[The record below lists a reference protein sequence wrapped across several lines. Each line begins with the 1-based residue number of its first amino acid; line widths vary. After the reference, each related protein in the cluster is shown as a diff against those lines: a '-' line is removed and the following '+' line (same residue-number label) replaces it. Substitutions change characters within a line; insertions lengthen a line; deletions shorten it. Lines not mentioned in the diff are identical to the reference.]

1 MRVFFVPAFGI
12 ISRLSVIGT
21 IWLIITLF
29 SIGQLAAST
38 VLDWPVIAVVTYA
51 SAVYLLLAHALA
63 SRFRMKRVAD
73 TVERIASGD
82 LSAKVEPPRGVIH
95 KRSEV
100 GRIWRAL
107 VQMSMNLLEIVGQVR
122 TSADHIAHG
131 AHEIA
136 SGYSDLSQR
145 TEEQASTLEETA
157 ASMEQLSATVKQNAD
172 HCREANVRAD
182 QNGTHAEEAGT
193 SMRRVTETM
202 SRIEGSSSKMSEI
215 IGLIEGIAFQTNILA
230 LNAAVEA
237 ARAGEHGRGFSVV
250 ASEVRT
256 LAQRSAQSAEEI
268 KTLIRTSAEDVSAGV
283 ALVTQAQDA
292 VDRAVSGIREVRD
305 LIDSVARASEEQNAG
320 VFEISKAL
328 SQLETM
334 TQQNA
339 ALVEEGAAAATSF
352 EQEASR
358 LIDVVGTFK
367 VDRMQ
372 DREAATTLV
381 KRAIEHTR
389 AVGIER
395 AIKDISDPKG
405 SFIEGERYV
414 IVWNRE
420 GVQLASAGAPHFT
433 GRNMMEFTDVDGRK
447 ITREMLN
454 IAHTKGNGWYD
465 YRMTNP
471 ATGKIEPKSLYI
483 EQYDEYSFGCG
494 IYRPETRQDVP
505 GNQYQEPAS
514 GLRERRSPTS
524 PMRAGAR

>member
-1 MRVFFVPAFGI
+1 
-12 ISRLSVIGT
+12 
-21 IWLIITLF
+21 
-29 SIGQLAAST
+29 
-38 VLDWPVIAVVTYA
+38 
-51 SAVYLLLAHALA
+51 
-63 SRFRMKRVAD
+63 
-73 TVERIASGD
+73 
-82 LSAKVEPPRGVIH
+82 
-95 KRSEV
+95 
-100 GRIWRAL
+100 
-107 VQMSMNLLEIVGQVR
+107 
-122 TSADHIAHG
+122 
-131 AHEIA
+131 
-136 SGYSDLSQR
+136 
-145 TEEQASTLEETA
+145 
-157 ASMEQLSATVKQNAD
+157 
-172 HCREANVRAD
+172 
-182 QNGTHAEEAGT
+182 
-193 SMRRVTETM
+193 
-202 SRIEGSSSKMSEI
+202 
-215 IGLIEGIAFQTNILA
+215 
-230 LNAAVEA
+230 
-237 ARAGEHGRGFSVV
+237 
-250 ASEVRT
+250 
-256 LAQRSAQSAEEI
+256 
-268 KTLIRTSAEDVSAGV
+268 
-283 ALVTQAQDA
+283 
-292 VDRAVSGIREVRD
+292 
-305 LIDSVARASEEQNAG
+305 
-320 VFEISKAL
+320 
-328 SQLETM
+328 M

>member
-1 MRVFFVPAFGI
+1 
-12 ISRLSVIGT
+12 
-21 IWLIITLF
+21 
-29 SIGQLAAST
+29 
-38 VLDWPVIAVVTYA
+38 
-51 SAVYLLLAHALA
+51 
-63 SRFRMKRVAD
+63 
-73 TVERIASGD
+73 
-82 LSAKVEPPRGVIH
+82 
-95 KRSEV
+95 
-100 GRIWRAL
+100 
-107 VQMSMNLLEIVGQVR
+107 
-122 TSADHIAHG
+122 
-131 AHEIA
+131 
-136 SGYSDLSQR
+136 
-145 TEEQASTLEETA
+145 
-157 ASMEQLSATVKQNAD
+157 
-172 HCREANVRAD
+172 
-182 QNGTHAEEAGT
+182 
-193 SMRRVTETM
+193 
-202 SRIEGSSSKMSEI
+202 
-215 IGLIEGIAFQTNILA
+215 
-230 LNAAVEA
+230 
-237 ARAGEHGRGFSVV
+237 
-250 ASEVRT
+250 
-256 LAQRSAQSAEEI
+256 
-268 KTLIRTSAEDVSAGV
+268 
-283 ALVTQAQDA
+283 
-292 VDRAVSGIREVRD
+292 
-305 LIDSVARASEEQNAG
+305 
-320 VFEISKAL
+320 
-328 SQLETM
+328 M

-494 IYRPETRQDVP
+494 IYRPEAAREA
-505 GNQYQEPAS
+505 GPAPNH
-514 GLRERRSPTS
+514 GAGRHPHDRRSPDS
-524 PMRAGAR
+524 PMRRARATPVNQSVNR